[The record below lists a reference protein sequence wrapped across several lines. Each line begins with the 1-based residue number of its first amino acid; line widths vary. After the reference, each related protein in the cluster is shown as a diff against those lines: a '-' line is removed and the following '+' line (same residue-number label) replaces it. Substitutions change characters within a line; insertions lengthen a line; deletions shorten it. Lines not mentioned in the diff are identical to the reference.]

1 MVMPVPFRIIDWY
14 DYGFPECWK
23 MIDFKMT
30 DNNDGVV
37 PIYKYYEKLMHFML
51 KFDLPDEET
60 SYACASI
67 LLTMA
72 IWRTNKQIFVF
83 YKEML
88 EVLFEQKPDFNI
100 PTEILNQLPYPCI
113 YFDLNGFDNLEG
125 MLVVKEEHEDGRK
138 GLRFHLLAQIF
149 YADAWFEL
157 CDSKSIQNQIDKLEA
172 PKKKI
177 MGKIIQCLLYV
188 CCTNAKI
195 EEDSE
200 QKKRYRAPLSEN
212 YIKDKIREA
221 RIWNCGEKEPKIIYS
236 EFGEYPQICSHE
248 VVKHRRGQK
257 GHTKRCHVR
266 KSHWHH
272 YWIGSAKDG
281 TRKLELRW
289 INAMTINKENYTES
303 SVVKMNNVYVS

>member
-1 MVMPVPFRIIDWY
+1 MY

-100 PTEILNQLPYPCI
+100 PTEILISCHIHVFILI
-113 YFDLNGFDNLEG
+113 LMDLTIW
-125 MLVVKEEHEDGRK
+125 K
-138 GLRFHLLAQIF
+138 GC
-149 YADAWFEL
+149 W
-157 CDSKSIQNQIDKLEA
+157 
-172 PKKKI
+172 
-177 MGKIIQCLLYV
+177 
-188 CCTNAKI
+188 
-195 EEDSE
+195 
-200 QKKRYRAPLSEN
+200 
-212 YIKDKIREA
+212 
-221 RIWNCGEKEPKIIYS
+221 W
-236 EFGEYPQICSHE
+236 
-248 VVKHRRGQK
+248 
-257 GHTKRCHVR
+257 
-266 KSHWHH
+266 
-272 YWIGSAKDG
+272 
-281 TRKLELRW
+281 
-289 INAMTINKENYTES
+289 
-303 SVVKMNNVYVS
+303 

>member
-1 MVMPVPFRIIDWY
+1 MPVPFRIIDWY

-172 PKKKI
+172 PKKKNYGENNTMFI
-177 MGKIIQCLLYV
+177 VCMLY
-188 CCTNAKI
+188 
-195 EEDSE
+195 
-200 QKKRYRAPLSEN
+200 
-212 YIKDKIREA
+212 
-221 RIWNCGEKEPKIIYS
+221 
-236 EFGEYPQICSHE
+236 
-248 VVKHRRGQK
+248 
-257 GHTKRCHVR
+257 
-266 KSHWHH
+266 
-272 YWIGSAKDG
+272 
-281 TRKLELRW
+281 
-289 INAMTINKENYTES
+289 
-303 SVVKMNNVYVS
+303 

>member
-1 MVMPVPFRIIDWY
+1 MPVPFRIIDWY

-138 GLRFHLLAQIF
+138 GPSSPAQPCPPWRGARPWHSRAPYGSACSRCLLPSLRAQSADRHPARAAST
-149 YADAWFEL
+149 ADATTPR
-157 CDSKSIQNQIDKLEA
+157 DSGRCRPDRRPSTSPLRRRRT
-172 PKKKI
+172 PS
-177 MGKIIQCLLYV
+177 GKCAR
-188 CCTNAKI
+188 C
-195 EEDSE
+195 
-200 QKKRYRAPLSEN
+200 KRPRSHGSRRACPTQSQGLP
-212 YIKDKIREA
+212 A
-221 RIWNCGEKEPKIIYS
+221 
-236 EFGEYPQICSHE
+236 
-248 VVKHRRGQK
+248 HR
-257 GHTKRCHVR
+257 
-266 KSHWHH
+266 
-272 YWIGSAKDG
+272 
-281 TRKLELRW
+281 
-289 INAMTINKENYTES
+289 ES
-303 SVVKMNNVYVS
+303 SRSVGSQ